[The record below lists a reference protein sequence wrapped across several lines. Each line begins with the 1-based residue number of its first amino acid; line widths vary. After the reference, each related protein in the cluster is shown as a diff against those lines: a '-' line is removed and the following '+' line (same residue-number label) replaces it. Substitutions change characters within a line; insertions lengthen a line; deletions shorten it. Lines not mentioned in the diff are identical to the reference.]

1 MTVTNSESRFLKR
14 LIIFLVVAALCPL
27 AAFAYRVALNIALES
42 VPGPA
47 PIYTIVPAVGEMG
60 FTTPVPTSVVVV
72 VPNGWSEYSLPEN
85 GFAISAPTTWQRLP
99 VKKAELDAA
108 LQTVRASNPE
118 LAQALGD
125 NAEALVGSGVKFW
138 AIDLNPETQQAG
150 FATNVTVTRQ
160 ALPNALSFE
169 TFVSVNL
176 NQLEALTTRNSQVVH
191 ERTSI
196 AGQPAERVR
205 YLLVMNRDQ
214 DSPVTAA
221 ITQYLILNGGSAY
234 VLTFATRTDLMNK
247 YKSVFDQS
255 AASMRFIGQ

>member
-1 MTVTNSESRFLKR
+1 MTNTESRFLKR
-14 LIIFLVVAALCPL
+14 LIIFLVIAALCPL
-27 AAFAYRVALNIALES
+27 AAFAYRVALSIAPES

-47 PIYTIVPAVGEMG
+47 PIYTLVPVVGDMG

-72 VPNGWSEYSLPEN
+72 VPNGWSEYALPEN
-85 GFAISAPTTWQRLP
+85 GFAVSVPTTWQRLP
-99 VKKAELDAA
+99 VQQAELDAV
-108 LQTVRASNPE
+108 LETVRRSNPE

-125 NAEALVGSGVKFW
+125 NAGALVGSGVKFW

-160 ALPNALSFE
+160 ALPNAVSFD
-169 TFVSVNL
+169 TFVSINV
-176 NQLEALTTRNSQVVH
+176 NQLEALTSRNSEIVH

-205 YLLVMNRDQ
+205 YLLAMNRDT
-214 DSPVTAA
+214 DSPMTAA
-221 ITQYLILNGGSAY
+221 ITQYLVLNGRNAY
-234 VLTFATRTDLMNK
+234 VLTFATRTDLTDK
-247 YKSVFDQS
+247 YRSIFDQS